1 MKLTNF
7 LRSVLLAVKS
17 SIAVSHLSLLNF
29 EIIDQFIT
37 ILRLLSTQ
45 KLDFHSVAKNK
56 VILFDSRS
64 QTTAQRYT

>member
-1 MKLTNF
+1 M
-7 LRSVLLAVKS
+7 
-17 SIAVSHLSLLNF
+17 VSHLSLLNF

-56 VILFDSRS
+56 LILFDSRN
-64 QTTAQRYT
+64 QTTAQHYT